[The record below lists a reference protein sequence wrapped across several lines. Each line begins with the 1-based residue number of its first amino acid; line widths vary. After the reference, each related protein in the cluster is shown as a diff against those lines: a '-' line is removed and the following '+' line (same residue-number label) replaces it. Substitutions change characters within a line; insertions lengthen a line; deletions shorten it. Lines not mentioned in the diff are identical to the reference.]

1 MDFAAISPT
10 SANRSHLYDNLRIG
24 KPQDLVLT
32 ARYKDSYTS
41 TGRLEEKL
49 KTASGN
55 NSQLIMAFLEKDTV
69 FFSTSPLDDFELPK
83 IDPPNATAGEQWEF
97 DGISEDGMESFVFGF
112 YRDPNY
118 SFFGTGNL
126 RMYAEFAFRD
136 GSRYVRV
143 DYAEDSVIETC
154 PGRGTRG
161 TWRDKDWRYTFEVS
175 SDMSVTKILMDS
187 PEGNATIHMTSVTPP
202 RYADNSIWPSNN
214 ATLLTVPF
222 FYWAEPVPVAT
233 VALSATIE
241 GRNISWMGMGGHER
255 IWGAFNWFTCL
266 ASLSAVRLMAG
277 PWALS
282 FIEFGSGLNKDL
294 LVPSVMLT
302 ENGKVTFATRRTTP
316 SDTEDYVQYRRLY
329 NGDGITTNK
338 LTDKAVGV
346 EVILS
351 SPSRMQTWDFT
362 VRHKNIG
369 FEYNLGE
376 GCGGTAYSGSAWGG
390 IVGGR
395 NWQGPAFSEI
405 MKFPKKSMLLAKN
418 YVE

>member
-1 MDFAAISPT
+1 
-10 SANRSHLYDNLRIG
+10 
-24 KPQDLVLT
+24 
-32 ARYKDSYTS
+32 
-41 TGRLEEKL
+41 
-49 KTASGN
+49 
-55 NSQLIMAFLEKDTV
+55 
-69 FFSTSPLDDFELPK
+69 
-83 IDPPNATAGEQWEF
+83 
-97 DGISEDGMESFVFGF
+97 
-112 YRDPNY
+112 
-118 SFFGTGNL
+118 
-126 RMYAEFAFRD
+126 
-136 GSRYVRV
+136 
-143 DYAEDSVIETC
+143 
-154 PGRGTRG
+154 
-161 TWRDKDWRYTFEVS
+161 
-175 SDMSVTKILMDS
+175 MDS

-351 SPSRMQTWDFT
+351 SPSRMQTWNFT

-390 IVGGR
+390 TVGGR